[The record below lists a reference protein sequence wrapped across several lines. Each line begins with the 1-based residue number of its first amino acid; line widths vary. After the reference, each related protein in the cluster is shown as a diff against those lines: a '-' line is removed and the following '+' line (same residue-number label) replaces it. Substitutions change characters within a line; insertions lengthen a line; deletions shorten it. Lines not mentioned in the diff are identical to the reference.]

1 MTARSAPSS
10 SMSRRAPP
18 GRSALGRAAPGAPAD
33 EAVQASMSRAEKAC
47 SSVRSAASALS
58 GGRVKRAQ
66 RKHKDVDDVVDV
78 DEEPAAEHAAQTKGF
93 GERTNVYKS
102 VIGGSQKYNRKTKE
116 KATLD
121 RQKSATAT
129 AEAEEAAA
137 AEEGAGAEDKPAL
150 PAGPPKKKAP
160 GGAPGGR
167 APKFGVRVR
176 ACPLGAPRHSACIPS
191 YSCSLEIHTLIHAAW
206 FRPAR
211 PAAGRTRCATS
222 QAEGLRRG

>member
-1 MTARSAPSS
+1 
-10 SMSRRAPP
+10 
-18 GRSALGRAAPGAPAD
+18 
-33 EAVQASMSRAEKAC
+33 MSRAEKAC
-47 SSVRSAASALS
+47 SSVRSALS
-58 GGRVKRAQ
+58 GDRVKRAQ
-66 RKHKDVDDVVDV
+66 RKHKDVDDVVAV
-78 DEEPAAEHAAQTKGF
+78 DKEPAAEHAAQTKRF
-93 GERTNVYKS
+93 EERTNVYKS
-102 VIGGSQKYNRKTKE
+102 VIGGSKKYNRKTKE
-116 KATLD
+116 KAALD

-150 PAGPPKKKAP
+150 PAGPPKKKAS
-160 GGAPGGR
+160 GAPPGGR

-176 ACPLGAPRHSACIPS
+176 ACPLGGPRHSACIPS